1 MEHLKIKTRQDV
13 VNLVKNFFGESSI
26 HNIEGVDIASSIIWR
41 TVLIQFVEKLEEATG
56 KQLCN
61 PYDERCPLQYLEEL
75 HQPGDAVLM
84 KDIIDYFST
93 GSPKIEAIIQA
104 NNNR

>member
-13 VNLVKNFFGESSI
+13 VNFVKNFFGESSI

-56 KQLCN
+56 KQLCK

-84 KDIIDYFST
+84 KDIIDYFSA